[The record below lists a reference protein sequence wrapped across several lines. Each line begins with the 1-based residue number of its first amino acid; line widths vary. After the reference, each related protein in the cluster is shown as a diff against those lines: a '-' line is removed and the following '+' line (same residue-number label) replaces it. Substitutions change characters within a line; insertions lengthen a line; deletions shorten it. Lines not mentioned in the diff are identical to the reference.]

1 MDKIRQEL
9 IFASK
14 IDFTY
19 ILCNA
24 DKVGS
29 DYMGNAVDFH
39 FHRDMFQS
47 WRMLSQEKHVSCGAR
62 RYLNALKP

>member
-47 WRMLSQEKHVSCGAR
+47 WRMCYLKRNMFHVHEDI
-62 RYLNALKP
+62 